1 MLHFVLAVAAERIKA
16 LGGKSSGPGS
26 VEEKLNGEKEAEHL
40 MDETKKSLCAAATK
54 AATELKD
61 KSDTLNGLVNINTK
75 SEGAAREWSTVVDI
89 SIPLASFK
97 PIALFL
103 SRSSSF

>member
-61 KSDTLNGLVNINTK
+61 KSDTLNGLVSK
-75 SEGAAREWSTVVDI
+75 
-89 SIPLASFK
+89 FK
-97 PIALFL
+97 KR
-103 SRSSSF
+103 RSGTRMEHCSYRHSHFY